1 MGILIII
8 FLIIHYTTPP
18 KSWGDVSQSLIYHQ
32 VRKYLLRLRP
42 FSVRYWRP
50 QILLFVNDPRKQ
62 YRLVQFCNSLKKGGL
77 FVLGHVIVARDFGTA
92 VPEAR
97 QQQAAW
103 TKYVDFSRVK
113 AFVNI
118 AISPAIEWGARNVVL
133 GAGLGGLT
141 PNIVIF
147 GIYNLDEYRKNLPL
161 IAVPTPQN
169 SMLKQNVTSTKYP
182 QIGPSAPRK
191 VGSIHGDLP
200 TDTCRTE
207 GGVAPREYVT
217 ILEDML
223 LRLQINVAI
232 AKGFDDLEFPN
243 VHQGKAKKYIDLWPI
258 QMSAEITTESGEEKQ
273 NVLTTN
279 FDTYTLI
286 LQLGC
291 ILNTVPAWKKAYKLR
306 VVVFVEYESDV
317 EEERGRVGTLLENL
331 RINAE
336 VLVFWLAS
344 GDVKSYQVIVNG
356 AVSDSGTTIDE
367 EIDKV
372 LESEEWWQDLQKLRG
387 KKGAISPLGEPWSLK
402 TMLDSAANGPNASPQ
417 LKGGESKIENVK
429 GIRSLLRI
437 AKRRQSAGNLGSFG
451 IRLAMTTHRLREDLM
466 NNHPTYAS
474 ASEDSETSDD
484 DDDPFSRFDDNEAS
498 SQGRS
503 SAASADD
510 IMDMDADDQHLEP
523 TPRPLHGSDRRR
535 SDGDSVL
542 YSHPKSSRK
551 ARYVLHG
558 PTGSNSQHS
567 IRQCSIKPSIDQV
580 LSSKKTLYTPSTTE
594 DSSRNQDEN
603 RPLRKDKML
612 YSDEQETAKC
622 LRAPD
627 LAQLSSPSTVP
638 KAESSSVKG
647 PQLKAVRP
655 FNPRRTSTAKFSSKP
670 VPKTTVAKDEGPGPS
685 IMFVDNPESPQP
697 HSQRSIYSRTKSS
710 EAENSATGFPFQQ
723 SVPLSFNDLPCRA
736 QHLIIN
742 ELMQQQTGETA
753 VMFTTL
759 PSPVE
764 GTCQSEEDSVGY
776 LSDLE
781 VLCEGLPPILLV
793 HSNSMTVTM
802 NL

>member
-103 TKYVDFSRVK
+103 TKYIDFSRVK

-147 GIYNLDEYRKNLPL
+147 GIYNLNEYRNNIPL

-169 SMLKQNVTSTKYP
+169 SMSKQNVACTKYP
-182 QIGPSAPRK
+182 QIGSNTVRN
-191 VGSIHGDLP
+191 VGNIHGDLP

-207 GGVAPREYVT
+207 GGVSPREYVT

-232 AKGFDDLEFPN
+232 AKGFEHLEFPSL
-243 VHQGKAKKYIDLWPI
+243 HEGKAKRYIDLWPI
-258 QMSAEITTESGEEKQ
+258 QMSAEIATEGGEEKQ

-317 EEERGRVGTLLENL
+317 EEERGRVETLLENL

-336 VLVFWLAS
+336 VLVFWLAL

-356 AVSDSGTTIDE
+356 TVPDSGSMDE
-367 EIDKV
+367 EVDKV

-387 KKGAISPLGEPWSLK
+387 KKGAINPPEDLWGTK
-402 TMLDSAANGPNASPQ
+402 TLWNPATNGSNTSPQ
-417 LKGGESKIENVK
+417 PKGSESKTENVK
-429 GIRSLLRI
+429 GIRTLLRM

-466 NNHPTYAS
+466 NSHPTYAS

-484 DDDPFSRFDDNEAS
+484 DDDPFSRFDNNEAS

-510 IMDMDADDQHLEP
+510 IMDMVSDDQPQEP
-523 TPRPLHGSDRRR
+523 TPRLSDGLDRRR
-535 SDGDSVL
+535 SDGDPVL
-542 YSHPKSSRK
+542 SSTPRNSRR
-551 ARYVLHG
+551 AQYRLHG
-558 PTGSNSQHS
+558 PTGSNLQHS
-567 IRQCSIKPSIDQV
+567 VVRQSSAKPSIGQV
-580 LSSKKTLYTPSTTE
+580 LGSNKSLSSPSTTE
-594 DSSRNQDEN
+594 DSSLNQGQIKPLGKEN
-603 RPLRKDKML
+603 IL
-612 YSDEQETAKC
+612 YANQRETAQPLKEP
-622 LRAPD
+622 A
-627 LAQLSSPSTVP
+627 LAQLSSASAAPKTEPSSL
-638 KAESSSVKG
+638 EG
-647 PQLKAVRP
+647 PRPVAVRP
-655 FNPRRTSTAKFSSKP
+655 INPRRTSAAKFSSKP

-685 IMFVDNPESPQP
+685 IMFVENPESPQP
-697 HSQRSIYSRTKSS
+697 HSQRSIYTKTQTSD
-710 EAENSATGFPFQQ
+710 AENTATGFPFQQ

>member
-1 MGILIII
+1 M
-8 FLIIHYTTPP
+8 
-18 KSWGDVSQSLIYHQ
+18 
-32 VRKYLLRLRP
+32 
-42 FSVRYWRP
+42 
-50 QILLFVNDPRKQ
+50 FVNDPRKQ
-62 YRLVQFCNSLKKGGL
+62 YKLVQFCNSLKKGGL

-103 TKYVDFSRVK
+103 TKYIDFSRVK

-147 GIYNLDEYRKNLPL
+147 GIYNLNEYRNNLPL
-161 IAVPTPQN
+161 IAVPAPQN
-169 SMLKQNVTSTKYP
+169 SMLKRNVACTKDP
-182 QIGPSAPRK
+182 QIDSNAARNIGN
-191 VGSIHGDLP
+191 IHGDLP

-207 GGVAPREYVT
+207 GGVSPREYVT

-232 AKGFDDLEFPN
+232 AKGFEDMEFPSL
-243 VHQGKAKKYIDLWPI
+243 QEGRTKEYIDLWPI
-258 QMSAEITTESGEEKQ
+258 QMSAEIATEGGEEKQ

-317 EEERGRVGTLLENL
+317 EEERGRVETLLENL

-356 AVSDSGTTIDE
+356 AVSDSGTSMDE

-372 LESEEWWQDLQKLRG
+372 LESEEWWQELQKLRG
-387 KKGAISPLGEPWSLK
+387 KEGVINHPEEPWGIK
-402 TMLDSAANGPNASPQ
+402 NMLNPAPNGSNTSPQ

-429 GIRSLLRI
+429 GIRTLLRI

-451 IRLAMTTHRLREDLM
+451 IRLAMTTHRLHEDLM
-466 NNHPTYAS
+466 SNHPTYAS

-484 DDDPFSRFDDNEAS
+484 DDDPFSRFDNNEAL

-510 IMDMDADDQHLEP
+510 IMNMDSDDQRLEP
-523 TPRPLHGSDRRR
+523 TPRPSDGLDRRR
-535 SDGDSVL
+535 SDGDPVL
-542 YSHPKSSRK
+542 SSTPRSSR
-551 ARYVLHG
+551 RVQYPLHG
-558 PTGSNSQHS
+558 PTGSNLQHS
-567 IRQCSIKPSIDQV
+567 AVRQSSAKPSIGQV
-580 LSSKKTLYTPSTTE
+580 LSSNKSLSSPSTTE
-594 DSSRNQDEN
+594 DSSLNQGRNK
-603 RPLRKDKML
+603 PLRKENIS
-612 YSDEQETAKC
+612 YSNEQETAQPLKEP
-622 LRAPD
+622 AS
-627 LAQLSSPSTVP
+627 AQLSSASAAP
-638 KAESSSVKG
+638 KIESSSLKG
-647 PQLKAVRP
+647 PRPVAVRP
-655 FNPRRTSTAKFSSKP
+655 INPRRTSAAKFSSKP

-685 IMFVDNPESPQP
+685 IMFVENPESPQSHP
-697 HSQRSIYSRTKSS
+697 QRSIYTRTQSS
-710 EAENSATGFPFQQ
+710 DAENTATGFPFQQ